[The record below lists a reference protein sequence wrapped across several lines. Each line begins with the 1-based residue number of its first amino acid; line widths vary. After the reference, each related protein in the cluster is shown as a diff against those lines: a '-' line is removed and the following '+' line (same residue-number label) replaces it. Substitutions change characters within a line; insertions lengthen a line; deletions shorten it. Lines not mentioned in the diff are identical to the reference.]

1 MKFDTLIRYKALDQ
15 VYNLG
20 NPQLVDHFLNNPEVQ
35 LELGTKK
42 IQFDATPDLF
52 KDLEEVVGIL
62 SMSKREFLQAAVFDA
77 VKKAK
82 LIINEEEV
90 FENMEAHQQAENA
103 AYEAAQDSKK
113 C

>member
-1 MKFDTLIRYKALDQ
+1 MNFDTLIRYKALDQ

-20 NPQLVDHFLNNPEVQ
+20 NPRLVDHFLNNPEAQ

-77 VKKAK
+77 VKTAK

-90 FENMEAHQQAENA
+90 FENIEAYQQAQNA

>member
-20 NPQLVDHFLNNPEVQ
+20 NPQMVDHLLNDPVVQ
-35 LELGTKK
+35 QELGTRK

-52 KDLEEVVGIL
+52 KGLEEVVGIL

-82 LIINEEEV
+82 TIINEEEV
-90 FENMEAHQQAENA
+90 FEYIEAHQQTENA
-103 AYEAAQDSKK
+103 SHEARDSKK